1 MFFST
6 KNNYIS
12 QQAQVENNIS
22 IANVNHMS
30 TPW

>member
-1 MFFST
+1 MFLAI
-6 KNNYIS
+6 KNHYIS

-30 TPW
+30 TP